1 MFLFLVFSE
10 CVLLVAETPSTVGLL
25 ALFTESSI
33 FVSIGV
39 LARIAGVLLS
49 GGLRMFPGGTVHL
62 RLALLFVLGFAAA
75 PVAIS
80 VSQIHGVVEQLFV
93 PMVFSELLVGC
104 CLGITVSFFVSVFEA
119 SGSVLASVAGLNWA
133 DAFTP
138 GGSGGPGVARLC
150 GWVGLASFVVAG
162 GQQLVVAGL
171 VDSFLQL
178 PVGALAQSSDLLGL
192 PIVLRLIELPSLC
205 LHMVLMIA
213 APLLVAV
220 MTAHLTATICMRS
233 VDTSPGPGVLQG
245 IAAAVMLGGL
255 IVGSQQW
262 AGNSGEYLRAP
273 FEAAFKLSNPVV
285 LRGALFDLKEDGQ
298 IDE

>member
-1 MFLFLVFSE
+1 M
-10 CVLLVAETPSTVGLL
+10 LVAETLSSVGLFD
-25 ALFTESSI
+25 LFSQSSI
-33 FVSIGV
+33 IISAGV

-49 GGLRMFPGGTVHL
+49 GGLRIFPGGTVHL
-62 RLALLFVLGFAAA
+62 RLAILFILGFAAA

-80 VSQIHGVVEQLFV
+80 VSQMDGATEQSFV
-93 PMVFSELLVGC
+93 PVVFSELLVGC
-104 CLGITVSFFVSVFEA
+104 CLGITIHFFVSVFES
-119 SGSVLASVAGLNWA
+119 SGSLLASVAGLNWA
-133 DAFTP
+133 DVFTP

-171 VDSFLQL
+171 IDSFIQL
-178 PVGALAQSSDLLGL
+178 PVGALAQSSDLFGL
-192 PIVLRLIELPSLC
+192 PIVMRFIELPSLC
-205 LHMVLMIA
+205 LKITLMIA

-233 VDTSPGPGVLQG
+233 VDTTPGPGVLQG

-262 AGNSGEYLRAP
+262 AGNSGEYIRAP
-273 FEAAFKLSNPVV
+273 FEATFELSDPGIR
-285 LRGALFDLKEDGQ
+285 RGGLSGFEKEGLL
-298 IDE
+298 DE

>member
-1 MFLFLVFSE
+1 M
-10 CVLLVAETPSTVGLL
+10 LVAETLSTGGLFD
-25 ALFTESSI
+25 LFSQSSMI
-33 FVSIGV
+33 IAVGV
-39 LARIAGVLLS
+39 LARITGVLFS

-62 RLALLFVLGFAAA
+62 RIALLLVLGLAAA

-80 VSQIHGVVEQLFV
+80 VSQLQGVTEQAFV

-104 CLGITVSFFVSVFEA
+104 CLGITVSFFVSVFES
-119 SGSVLASVAGLNWA
+119 SGSLLASVAGLNWA
-133 DAFTP
+133 DVFTP

-150 GWVGLASFVVAG
+150 GWVGLASFVAAG

-171 VDSFLQL
+171 IDSFLQL
-178 PVGALAQSSDLLGL
+178 PVGALAQSSDLFGL
-192 PIVLRLIELPSLC
+192 PIVMRLIELPSLC
-205 LHMVLMIA
+205 LQMALMIA

-233 VDTSPGPGVLQG
+233 VDTTPGPGVLQG

-262 AGNSGEYLRAP
+262 AGNSGEYLRVP
-273 FEAAFKLSNPVV
+273 FEATFELSDPVIDQA
-285 LRGALFDLKEDGQ
+285 ALSSFEKEGQ
-298 IDE
+298 ANE